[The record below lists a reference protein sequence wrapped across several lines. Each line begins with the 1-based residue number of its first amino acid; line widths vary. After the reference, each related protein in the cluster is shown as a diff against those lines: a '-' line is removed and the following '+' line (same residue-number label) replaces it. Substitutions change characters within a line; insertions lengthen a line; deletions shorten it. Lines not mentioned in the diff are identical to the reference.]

1 MKVNFDRTKCD
12 NFYRRTGTEGGEF
25 PESLYRGGCRDDH
38 YFLRDPDAGTVV
50 VFLDGEDRAGCGSE
64 WREDQG
70 DATGAE
76 GIEVISQRDIPH
88 LATDFFVPIRVDTD
102 EYRKNYIAY

>member
-25 PESLYRGGCRDDH
+25 PQSLYRGGCRDDH

-50 VFLDGEDRAGCGSE
+50 VFLDGEDRAGCRSE

-70 DATGAE
+70 DAAGT
-76 GIEVISQRDIPH
+76 
-88 LATDFFVPIRVDTD
+88 
-102 EYRKNYIAY
+102 